1 MRLDRPDPVP
11 VRGLLVEESVMR
23 EAKNGDW
30 QRGIRGFT
38 MIELLVVIGIMA
50 VAAAAAVPSVAAYM
64 RSYAIK
70 GASEELKSQVQ
81 TARTRAIMKNVNQG
95 VTFLLRSN
103 TSFQFVI
110 EDDMVGPPFDPTPR
124 TIADLIANLP
134 AGADPTLENPQL
146 GLQVSLPAGIQF
158 IDPVNGGTLDSGFR
172 FNRFGRMSDPGSG
185 TPDAGTDL
193 GTGTVLVSHTADG
206 AWMTIQQNSTGLER
220 TVHVAPGGRS
230 RICAAR
236 DCAF

>member
-1 MRLDRPDPVP
+1 
-11 VRGLLVEESVMR
+11 MR
-23 EAKNGDW
+23 EARNGMG

-64 RSYAIK
+64 RTYAIR
-70 GASEELKSQVQ
+70 GAVEDLKAQVQ

-95 VTFLLRSN
+95 VAFVLLSN
-103 TSFQFVI
+103 TSYQFVI

-134 AGADPTLENPQL
+134 AGADPTLPNPQL
-146 GLQVSLPAGIQF
+146 GPQGLLPVGIEF
-158 IDPVNGGTLDSGFR
+158 IDPGNGGVLDSGFR
-172 FNRFGRMSDPGSG
+172 FNRYGRMSDPGSG

-193 GTGTVLVSHTADG
+193 GMGAVLVSHTAKG

-220 TVHVAPGGRS
+220 TVHVAPGGRA
-230 RICAAR
+230 RICVAR
-236 DCAF
+236 DCSF